1 MSHVLSCVGV
11 NFSALH
17 TCVRLGILRKVRK
30 LARDYG
36 GRGGGLRKGKMEYS
50 DIKREGRTMEQE

>member
-30 LARDYG
+30 LSRDYG
-36 GRGGGLRKGKMEYS
+36 GRRGGLRKGKMEYS
-50 DIKREGRTMEQE
+50 DIKRKGE